1 MFKLHLAFSPYYFSK
16 RRLQLPSRSLFPV
29 LFIVSFPL
37 VLPLVRKAI
46 LREKVEEEDFFFAG
60 FLFFSSLTISFI
72 TRTICIKKQETVIRC
87 YCEAKMVWERDI
99 SVHKNGF
106 MRVCS
111 KNGISFFYSA
121 SSPSQAKRR
130 TTGSEINLS
139 EKLKKTCIAKYKMHN
154 RILRVSCFSLVCC
167 QFLDKNTRRA
177 HARK

>member
-46 LREKVEEEDFFFAG
+46 LREKVEEEDFFSLG
-60 FLFFSSLTISFI
+60 FSSSLTISFI

-121 SSPSQAKRR
+121 SSSSQAKRR

>member
-1 MFKLHLAFSPYYFSK
+1 MINDVQVTFGFFPLLLFEKKASATISESVSCPFHRFFSTSSPTRSKGNFKRK
-16 RRLQLPSRSLFPV
+16 GRRRRL
-29 LFIVSFPL
+29 
-37 VLPLVRKAI
+37 
-46 LREKVEEEDFFFAG
+46 FFAG

-121 SSPSQAKRR
+121 SSSSQAKRR

-139 EKLKKTCIAKYKMHN
+139 EKLKKNLHSKIQDA
-154 RILRVSCFSLVCC
+154 
-167 QFLDKNTRRA
+167 
-177 HARK
+177 